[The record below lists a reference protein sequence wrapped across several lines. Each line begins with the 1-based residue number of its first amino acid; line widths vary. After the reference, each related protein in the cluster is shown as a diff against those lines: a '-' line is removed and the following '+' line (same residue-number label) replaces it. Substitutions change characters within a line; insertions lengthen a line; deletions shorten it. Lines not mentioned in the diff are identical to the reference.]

1 MRDGVDGPAA
11 VQVPQRLGRH
21 RVAGHPRGG
30 DGVRVGWMRCGSA
43 GPLAEPVP
51 LDRCLPGNGFLCL
64 GDLLAD
70 APRGTRRARSW
81 RYRLWVLME
90 DLWPWQGAR

>member
-1 MRDGVDGPAA
+1 MMLMGRPPCRFRNAWEGTASPAIRTA
-11 VQVPQRLGRH
+11 VMVCGL
-21 RVAGHPRGG
+21 A
-30 DGVRVGWMRCGSA
+30 WMRCGSA

-51 LDRCLPGNGFLCL
+51 LDRCLPGDGFLCL

-81 RYRLWVLME
+81 RYRLWVLMG